1 MIEPA
6 QAFWLALV
14 QGVTE
19 FLPISSSAHLVL
31 LPILADWPDQG
42 LVFDVAMHVGTLL
55 AVVGYLRND
64 LINIA
69 GGWLR
74 QWGSAGRSQNSHL
87 GWLLIIA
94 TLPAVVA
101 GALLDEV
108 VEDFLRDPLVIS
120 SATILFGLMLWW
132 ADCQA
137 SRRRAMQDLNLKD
150 ALLIGAFQA
159 LALIPGTS
167 RSGITM
173 TAGLMLGLSRQAAA
187 RFSFLMAVPIIIA
200 AGSFKGITLVK
211 SSEAIQWEIFALGVA
226 VAFVSAW
233 AVVALFLRFISQVG
247 MLPFALYR
255 LILGAWLLI
264 LFW

>member
-1 MIEPA
+1 
-6 QAFWLALV
+6 
-14 QGVTE
+14 
-19 FLPISSSAHLVL
+19 
-31 LPILADWPDQG
+31 
-42 LVFDVAMHVGTLL
+42 
-55 AVVGYLRND
+55 
-64 LINIA
+64 
-69 GGWLR
+69 
-74 QWGSAGRSQNSHL
+74 
-87 GWLLIIA
+87 
-94 TLPAVVA
+94 
-101 GALLDEV
+101 
-108 VEDFLRDPLVIS
+108 
-120 SATILFGLMLWW
+120 MLWW
-132 ADCQA
+132 ADRQA
-137 SRRRAMQDLNLKD
+137 SRRRTMQDLNLKD

-173 TAGLMLGLSRQAAA
+173 TAGLMLGLSRRAAA

-200 AGSFKGITLVK
+200 AGSFKGITLVR
-211 SSEAIQWEIFALGVA
+211 SPEAIQWEIFALGVA

>member
-6 QAFWLALV
+6 QAFWLALT

-31 LPILADWPDQG
+31 VPILADWPDQG
-42 LVFDVAMHVGTLL
+42 LGFDVAVHVGTLL
-55 AVVGYLRND
+55 AVVGCLRND
-64 LINIA
+64 LITIV
-69 GGWLR
+69 GGWLS
-74 QWGSAGRSQNSHL
+74 QWGSAGRSQSSHL

-94 TLPAVVA
+94 TLPAIVA

-120 SATILFGLMLWW
+120 GATILFGLMLWW
-132 ADCQA
+132 ADRQA
-137 SRRRAMQDLNLKD
+137 SRRRAIQDLNLKD

-159 LALIPGTS
+159 LALIPGAS

-187 RFSFLMAVPIIIA
+187 RFSFLMAIPIIIA
-200 AGSFKGITLVK
+200 AGSFKGVTLVT
-211 SSEAIQWEIFALGVA
+211 SSEAIQWDIFVLGVA

-247 MLPFALYR
+247 MLPFVLYR